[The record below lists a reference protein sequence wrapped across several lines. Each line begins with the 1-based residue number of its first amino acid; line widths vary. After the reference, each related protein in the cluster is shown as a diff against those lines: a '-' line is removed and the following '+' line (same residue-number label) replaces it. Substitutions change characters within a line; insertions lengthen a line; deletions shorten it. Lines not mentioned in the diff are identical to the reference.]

1 MIEKI
6 KLNDIADAA
15 GVSVSSVCRAIK
27 SPESVKET
35 TLDKVNKAMAS
46 LGYMKKG
53 CTYTPIKQ
61 NRVIL
66 VIMSESSSLFYNNII
81 SGIETV
87 VSYHG
92 YNAFFKI
99 CPNYCDMTLEKI
111 LNYCQCINASGL
123 IVLHGIRD
131 ISILR
136 ELDNY
141 LPVVQCCDS
150 SPESGVSSVAIDDYA
165 CGKKLT
171 NYLLKTGRRR
181 IALISVSS
189 YPYSEK
195 REKGFRDVLA
205 ENSIDV
211 DEQLVVHLK
220 AITYES
226 AYVSTL
232 NLLSLPN
239 PPDAIFAI
247 SDTIAAAALSAAKK
261 LGIRVP
267 AEVGIVGVD
276 NTLYSQISTPAI
288 TSVSQPNL
296 NMGSLACEILINE
309 IVNRGTEKTIIN
321 QDFELIIRDST

>member
-1 MIEKI
+1 M
-6 KLNDIADAA
+6 
-15 GVSVSSVCRAIK
+15 
-27 SPESVKET
+27 
-35 TLDKVNKAMAS
+35 
-46 LGYMKKG
+46 
-53 CTYTPIKQ
+53 
-61 NRVIL
+61 
-66 VIMSESSSLFYNNII
+66 
-81 SGIETV
+81 
-87 VSYHG
+87 
-92 YNAFFKI
+92 
-99 CPNYCDMTLEKI
+99 
-111 LNYCQCINASGL
+111 
-123 IVLHGIRD
+123 
-131 ISILR
+131 
-136 ELDNY
+136 
-141 LPVVQCCDS
+141 
-150 SPESGVSSVAIDDYA
+150 
-165 CGKKLT
+165 
-171 NYLLKTGRRR
+171 
-181 IALISVSS
+181 
-189 YPYSEK
+189 
-195 REKGFRDVLA
+195 A

-226 AYVSTL
+226 AYVSAL

-309 IVNRGTEKTIIN
+309 IVNRGTEKTVIN